1 MAKSTNSKTATHY
14 SELYGIPLGTIVN
27 CRRRKWPLDDPEQL
41 LRKFYESPGKK
52 PDLTILET
60 LACGT
65 PTERVQSKKFTSNP
79 DVPHLLQEVEDLRA
93 ECRRSFK
100 DFEVEPSPI
109 RRVPLHKVYLANLK
123 ALAALIPLATKAEE
137 EADRL
142 VSAEGVAAAWNR
154 GLADFVTSLELVARR
169 VATHSTFRRFDPVE
183 VEAVVKREIDI
194 ALAQLRNANSTT
206 EKDV

>member
-1 MAKSTNSKTATHY
+1 MAKSTSKTATHY

-27 CRRRKWPLDDPEQL
+27 CRRRKWPLDDPAQL

-60 LACGT
+60 LACGA

-79 DVPHLLQEVEDLRA
+79 DAPHLLQEVEDLRA
-93 ECRRSFK
+93 ECRRSFR

-109 RRVPLHKVYLANLK
+109 RRIPLHKVYLANLK

-142 VSAEGVAAAWNR
+142 VSAEGVAQAWNR
-154 GLADFVTSLELVARR
+154 TVGDFMSSLTLVPRR
-169 VATHSTFRRFDPVE
+169 VATHATFRRFDPVE
-183 VEAVVKREIDI
+183 VEAIVKKEIDTVLI
-194 ALAQLRNANSTT
+194 QLRSANAAT
-206 EKDV
+206 EQGV